1 MAIIQTPY
9 LRAFMHTHGA
19 SCFRPRVIL
28 RTCLTGQSFLYFNTI
43 SLKNMFLQVLM
54 NPSALAARL
63 LRGFFMGAC
72 MLAALA
78 HLSPSA
84 FASQVVGEVTL
95 TIGKS
100 KIERSAGEAEPQ
112 KGSSVQEGDII
123 RTTDNGHVHVRFI
136 DGARV
141 SVRPNSVFRIH
152 EFKFS
157 PADPAA
163 SVVRLSLDSGEARS
177 ISGAASQAAKER
189 FRLNTPLVAI
199 GVKGTDFV
207 TQVSKDVI
215 RVTVNQGAIVM
226 APFDSGCRLE
236 SLGVCNTSRAKELTA
251 EMLGQALVYRLGT
264 ADPSFQN
271 VSKSGQQDSNRL
283 LQLDRQLRDGA
294 DKPLATDTE
303 TKNPLNAVGSNRL
316 IWGRWARD
324 PIANDSLTVPF
335 LEAMRGNEVTVGDGY
350 YFLFREPSNVNLL
363 PTLTTKADFGLK
375 SSSAYYRNA
384 ANEMVPAAVQSG
396 NLSIDFGTKTY
407 ATQLGLSAEGTGL
420 QSYAQTGSI
429 NAATGIFLGRS
440 GPEVAPNSSL
450 AGAISLDARQ
460 AGYLVKTQIGRG
472 TFVGA
477 ILWGR

>member
-1 MAIIQTPY
+1 
-9 LRAFMHTHGA
+9 
-19 SCFRPRVIL
+19 
-28 RTCLTGQSFLYFNTI
+28 
-43 SLKNMFLQVLM
+43 MFIQVLTTQIT
-54 NPSALAARL
+54 SAARL
-63 LRGFFMGAC
+63 LKVVVLSVLMV
-72 MLAALA
+72 AALG
-78 HLSPSA
+78 HSA

-95 TIGKS
+95 TIGKA
-100 KIERSAGEAEPQ
+100 KIERATAEAEPQ
-112 KGSSVQEGDII
+112 KGGSVQEGDVI
-123 RTTDNGHVHVRFI
+123 RTSDNGHVHIRFI

-152 EFKFS
+152 EFKYS
-157 PADPAA
+157 PSDPAA

-177 ISGAASQAAKER
+177 ISGAAAQAAKER

-226 APFDSGCRLE
+226 APFDSVCKVE
-236 SLGVCNTSRAKELTA
+236 SLGVCSTTRAKELTA
-251 EMLGQALVYRLGT
+251 EMLGQALVYRMGT

-271 VSKSGQQDSNRL
+271 ISKSGQGDSNKL

-294 DKPLATDTE
+294 DKPLASDTE
-303 TKNPLNAVGSNRL
+303 TKNPLSAVGANRL
-316 IWGRWARD
+316 LWGRWARD
-324 PIANDSLTVPF
+324 PISNDTLTVPF

-384 ANEMVPAAVQSG
+384 ANELVPASVQSG
-396 NLSIDFGTKTY
+396 TLSIDFGAKTY

-420 QSYAQTGSI
+420 QSYSQSGAI
-429 NAATGIFLGRS
+429 NASTGIFLGRS
-440 GPEVAPNSSL
+440 GTEAAPTSSL

-460 AGYLVKTQIGRG
+460 AGYLFKTQIGRG

-477 ILWGR
+477 TLWGR

>member
-1 MAIIQTPY
+1 MFIQ
-9 LRAFMHTHGA
+9 AFSTQISSAACQLKVWVVG
-19 SCFRPRVIL
+19 IL
-28 RTCLTGQSFLYFNTI
+28 
-43 SLKNMFLQVLM
+43 MM
-54 NPSALAARL
+54 
-63 LRGFFMGAC
+63 
-72 MLAALA
+72 AALG
-78 HLSPSA
+78 HSA

-100 KIERSAGEAEPQ
+100 KIERTSSDSEPQ
-112 KGSSVQEGDII
+112 KGGSVQEGDVI
-123 RTTDNGHVHVRFI
+123 RTSDNGHVHIRFI

-152 EFKFS
+152 EFKYS
-157 PADPAA
+157 PANPAA

-177 ISGAASQAAKER
+177 ISGAAAQAAKER

-207 TQVSKDVI
+207 TQVSRDLI

-226 APFDSGCRLE
+226 APFDSGCKAD
-236 SLGVCNTSRAKELTA
+236 SLGVCSTTRAKELTA
-251 EMLGQALVYRLGT
+251 EMLGQALVYRMGT

-271 VSKSGQQDSNRL
+271 VGKSGQVDSNRL

-294 DKPLATDTE
+294 DKPLASDTE
-303 TKNPLNAVGSNRL
+303 SKNPLNAVSANRL

-324 PIANDSLTVPF
+324 PISNDTLTIPF

-384 ANEMVPAAVQSG
+384 ANEALPALVQSG
-396 NLSIDFGTKTY
+396 SLSIDFGAKTFV
-407 ATQLGLSAEGTGL
+407 TQLGLSAEGTGL
-420 QSYAQTGSI
+420 QSYSQTGFI
-429 NAATGIFLGRS
+429 NASTGIFLGRS
-440 GPEVAPNSSL
+440 GPEPLPSSSL

-460 AGYLVKTQIGRG
+460 AGYLFKAQIGRG
-472 TFVGA
+472 IFSGA
-477 ILWGR
+477 TLWGR

>member
-1 MAIIQTPY
+1 MLIQALLSHITTVA
-9 LRAFMHTHGA
+9 R
-19 SCFRPRVIL
+19 
-28 RTCLTGQSFLYFNTI
+28 Q
-43 SLKNMFLQVLM
+43 LKLGVLGV
-54 NPSALAARL
+54 L
-63 LRGFFMGAC
+63 
-72 MLAALA
+72 MLAAMG
-78 HLSPSA
+78 HST

-95 TIGKS
+95 TIGRA
-100 KIERSAGEAEPQ
+100 KIERTVGEAEPQ
-112 KGSSVQEGDII
+112 KGGSVQEGDVI
-123 RTTDNGHVHVRFI
+123 RTADNGHVHIRFI

-152 EFKFS
+152 EFKYS
-157 PADPAA
+157 PSDPAA

-177 ISGAASQAAKER
+177 ISGAAAQAAKER

-226 APFDSGCRLE
+226 APFDSGCKVE
-236 SLGVCNTSRAKELTA
+236 SLGVCSTTRAKELTA

-271 VSKSGQQDSNRL
+271 VSKAGQVDSNRL

-294 DKPLATDTE
+294 EKPLASDTE
-303 TKNPLNAVGSNRL
+303 NKNPLSAVGANRL

-324 PIANDSLTVPF
+324 PIANDTLTIPF

-363 PTLTTKADFGLK
+363 STLTTKADFGLK

-384 ANEMVPAAVQSG
+384 ANELVPAAVQSG
-396 NLSIDFGTKTY
+396 SLSIDFGAKTF

-420 QSYAQTGSI
+420 QTFSQSGAI
-429 NAATGIFLGRS
+429 NAGTGIFLGRS
-440 GPEVAPNSSL
+440 GPEAAPTSSL

-460 AGYLVKTQIGRG
+460 AGYLFKTQIGRG

-477 ILWGR
+477 TLWGR

>member
-1 MAIIQTPY
+1 MPIQ
-9 LRAFMHTHGA
+9 
-19 SCFRPRVIL
+19 V
-28 RTCLTGQSFLYFNTI
+28 FNTSGAQPGATFSAS
-43 SLKNMFLQVLM
+43 SLLNRWWSAVVLIAM
-54 NPSALAARL
+54 CLLTTAA
-63 LRGFFMGAC
+63 M
-72 MLAALA
+72 
-78 HLSPSA
+78 
-84 FASQVVGEVTL
+84 ASQVVGEVTL

-100 KIERSAGEAEPQ
+100 KIERAAGESEPQ
-112 KGSSVQEGDII
+112 KGGSVQEGDVV
-123 RTTDNGHVHVRFI
+123 RTTDNGHVHIRFI

-152 EFKFS
+152 EFKYS

-177 ISGAASQAAKER
+177 ISGAAAQAAKER

-207 TQVSKDVI
+207 TQVSKDII

-226 APFDSGCRLE
+226 APFDNGCRVE
-236 SLGVCNTSRAKELTA
+236 SLGVCNTLRAKELSA

-264 ADPSFQN
+264 ADPSFQD
-271 VSKSGQQDSNRL
+271 VSKVGQIDSTKL
-283 LQLDRQLRDGA
+283 LKLNRQLREGS
-294 DKPLATDTE
+294 DKLLASDTE
-303 TKNPLNAVGSNRL
+303 AKNPLSAVGANRL

-324 PIANDSLTVPF
+324 PIANDNLTVPF
-335 LEAMRGNEVTVGDGY
+335 LEALRGNEVTVGDGY

-363 PTLTTKADFGLK
+363 PTLTTKTDFGLK

-384 ANEMVPAAVQSG
+384 ANEMVPASVQSG
-396 NLSIDFGTKTY
+396 SLSIDFGAKTF

-420 QSYAQTGSI
+420 QSYSQTGTI
-429 NAATGIFLGRS
+429 NAGTGIFLGRS
-440 GPEVAPNSSL
+440 GPEAAPTSSL

-460 AGYLVKTQIGRG
+460 VGYLFKTQIGRG

-477 ILWGR
+477 TLWGR

>member
-1 MAIIQTPY
+1 
-9 LRAFMHTHGA
+9 
-19 SCFRPRVIL
+19 
-28 RTCLTGQSFLYFNTI
+28 
-43 SLKNMFLQVLM
+43 MFIQVLM

-63 LRGFFMGAC
+63 LRGLFMGVC

-100 KIERSAGEAEPQ
+100 KIERAAGEAEPQ

-152 EFKFS
+152 EFKYS
-157 PADPAA
+157 PADPSA

-177 ISGAASQAAKER
+177 ISGAAAQAAKER

-226 APFDSGCRLE
+226 APFDSGCRAE
-236 SLGVCNTSRAKELTA
+236 SLGVCNTTRAKELTA

-271 VSKSGQQDSNRL
+271 VSKSGQLDSNKL
-283 LQLDRQLRDGA
+283 LQLDRQLRDSA
-294 DKPLATDTE
+294 DKPLASDTE
-303 TKNPLNAVGSNRL
+303 TKNPLNAVVSNRL

-363 PTLTTKADFGLK
+363 PILTTKADFGLK

-384 ANEMVPAAVQSG
+384 ANEMVPASVQSG
-396 NLSIDFGTKTY
+396 SLSIDFGAKTY

-420 QSYAQTGSI
+420 QSYAQSGTL

-440 GPEVAPNSSL
+440 GPEAAPTSSL

-460 AGYLVKTQIGRG
+460 AGYLFKTQIGRG

-477 ILWGR
+477 TLWGR

>member
-1 MAIIQTPY
+1 MPIQ
-9 LRAFMHTHGA
+9 
-19 SCFRPRVIL
+19 V
-28 RTCLTGQSFLYFNTI
+28 FNTSGAQPGATFSAS
-43 SLKNMFLQVLM
+43 SLLNRWWSAVVLIAM
-54 NPSALAARL
+54 CLLTTAA
-63 LRGFFMGAC
+63 M
-72 MLAALA
+72 
-78 HLSPSA
+78 
-84 FASQVVGEVTL
+84 ASQVVGEVTL

-100 KIERSAGEAEPQ
+100 KIERAAGESEPQ
-112 KGSSVQEGDII
+112 KGGSVQEGDVV
-123 RTTDNGHVHVRFI
+123 RTTDNGHVHIRFI

-152 EFKFS
+152 EFKYS

-177 ISGAASQAAKER
+177 ISGAAAQAAKER

-207 TQVSKDVI
+207 TQVSKDII

-226 APFDSGCRLE
+226 APFDNGCRVE
-236 SLGVCNTSRAKELTA
+236 SLGVCNTLRAKELTA

-264 ADPSFQN
+264 ADPSFQD
-271 VSKSGQQDSNRL
+271 VSKVGQIDSTKL
-283 LQLDRQLRDGA
+283 LKLNRQLREGS
-294 DKPLATDTE
+294 DKLLASDTE
-303 TKNPLNAVGSNRL
+303 AKNPLSAVGANRL

-324 PIANDSLTVPF
+324 PIANDNLTVPF
-335 LEAMRGNEVTVGDGY
+335 LEALRGNEVTVGDGS
-350 YFLFREPSNVNLL
+350 YFLFREPTNVNLL
-363 PTLTTKADFGLK
+363 PTLTTKTDFGLK

-396 NLSIDFGTKTY
+396 SLSIDFGAKTF

-420 QSYAQTGSI
+420 QSYSQSGTI
-429 NAATGIFLGRS
+429 NAGTGIFLGRS
-440 GPEVAPNSSL
+440 GPEAAPTSSL

-460 AGYLVKTQIGRG
+460 VGYLFKTQIGRG

-477 ILWGR
+477 TLWGR

>member
-1 MAIIQTPY
+1 
-9 LRAFMHTHGA
+9 
-19 SCFRPRVIL
+19 
-28 RTCLTGQSFLYFNTI
+28 
-43 SLKNMFLQVLM
+43 
-54 NPSALAARL
+54 
-63 LRGFFMGAC
+63 
-72 MLAALA
+72 
-78 HLSPSA
+78 
-84 FASQVVGEVTL
+84 
-95 TIGKS
+95 
-100 KIERSAGEAEPQ
+100 
-112 KGSSVQEGDII
+112 VQEGDVI
-123 RTTDNGHVHVRFI
+123 RTADNGHVHIRFI

-152 EFKFS
+152 EFKYS
-157 PADPAA
+157 PTDPAA

-177 ISGAASQAAKER
+177 ISGAAAQAAKER

-226 APFDSGCRLE
+226 APFDSGCKVE
-236 SLGVCNTSRAKELTA
+236 SLGVCSTTRAKELTA
-251 EMLGQALVYRLGT
+251 EMLGQALVYRMGT
-264 ADPSFQN
+264 ADPSFQK
-271 VSKSGQQDSNRL
+271 VSKSGQVDSNRL

-294 DKPLATDTE
+294 EKPLASDTE
-303 TKNPLNAVGSNRL
+303 TKNPLNAVGANRL

-324 PIANDSLTVPF
+324 PIVNDTLTVPF

-384 ANEMVPAAVQSG
+384 ANEVVPASVQSG
-396 NLSIDFGTKTY
+396 SLSIDFGAKTY

-420 QSYAQTGSI
+420 QSYSQSGAI
-429 NAATGIFLGRS
+429 NAGTGIFLGRS
-440 GPEVAPNSSL
+440 GPEAAPTSSL

-460 AGYLVKTQIGRG
+460 AGYLFKTQIGRG

-477 ILWGR
+477 TLWGR

>member
-1 MAIIQTPY
+1 
-9 LRAFMHTHGA
+9 MHTHGA

-63 LRGFFMGAC
+63 LRGLFMGAC

-152 EFKFS
+152 EFKYS

-177 ISGAASQAAKER
+177 LSGAAAQAAKER

-226 APFDSGCRLE
+226 APFDSGCRAE
-236 SLGVCNTSRAKELTA
+236 SLGVCNTTRAKELTA

-271 VSKSGQQDSNRL
+271 VSKSGQLDSNKL
-283 LQLDRQLRDGA
+283 FQLDRQLRDGA
-294 DKPLATDTE
+294 DKPLASDTE
-303 TKNPLNAVGSNRL
+303 AKNPLSVVGSNRL
-316 IWGRWARD
+316 IWGRWSRD

-384 ANEMVPAAVQSG
+384 ANEMVPASVQSG
-396 NLSIDFGTKTY
+396 SLSIDFGTKTY
-407 ATQLGLSAEGTGL
+407 TTQLSLSAEGTGL
-420 QSYAQTGSI
+420 QSYAQSGTL
-429 NAATGIFLGRS
+429 NATTGIFLGRS
-440 GPEVAPNSSL
+440 GPEVAPTSSL

-460 AGYLVKTQIGRG
+460 AGYLFKTQIGRG

-477 ILWGR
+477 TLWGR